1 MIQAKAVS
9 VRNVAIYL
17 VLSVM
22 VAAGYFVAR
31 PHQVVS
37 STAPVFMGEE
47 ITVQP
52 TAKAAPVVAAK
63 PAARSVV
70 LEPTVVKVVP
80 VPQSNIL
87 PLPIVPPSIAA
98 SVLPVYPAQALGNG
112 TEGLVL
118 LSVYVGLT
126 GQPERIET
134 KTSSGYPELD
144 ESAAKAVSQ
153 WKFLPA
159 TQGGAAIASRFE
171 VPVRFVIK

>member
-9 VRNVAIYL
+9 VKNIAIYL
-17 VLSVM
+17 TLSVIL
-22 VAAGYFVAR
+22 AAGYMVSR
-31 PHQVVS
+31 PHQIVS
-37 STAPVFMGEE
+37 ATAPVFMGEE
-47 ITVQP
+47 IMVQP
-52 TAKAAPVVAAK
+52 AAKAAPI
-63 PAARSVV
+63 AARSVA

-80 VPQSNIL
+80 APQSNIL

-98 SVLPVYPAQALGNG
+98 SILPVYPAQALASG

-134 KTSSGYPELD
+134 KSSSGNAGLD

-153 WKFLPA
+153 WRFLPA